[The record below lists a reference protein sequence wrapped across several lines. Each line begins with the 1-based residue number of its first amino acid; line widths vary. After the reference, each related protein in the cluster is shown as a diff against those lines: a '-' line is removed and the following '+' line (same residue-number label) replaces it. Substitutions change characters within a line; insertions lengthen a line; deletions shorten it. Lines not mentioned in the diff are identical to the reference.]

1 MKARNNKSTLKRL
14 SRDILSQR
22 YLFALATVGTI
33 IQVALTVYL
42 PILIGDAVDAV
53 LKMNAVLLMSRLIWQ
68 MLVVILANSA
78 IQWLNPLI
86 YNRLIYSYSE
96 SLRERVMMKIH
107 AMPLSYL
114 DRQGTGDYFCH
125 NLYHGSLR
133 LVHDALSPSH
143 DAFVNACGTFYRKEE
158 LSTLSQ
164 SN

>member
-78 IQWLNPLI
+78 IQWLKDHGVTRLLTRAGTPETDLESRLKSYAELVGLAEGQLEI
-86 YNRLIYSYSE
+86 LAGGGISVANRDQFLAIPGLE
-96 SLRERVMMKIH
+96 QVH
-107 AMPLSYL
+107 
-114 DRQGTGDYFCH
+114 GTRIVF
-125 NLYHGSLR
+125 
-133 LVHDALSPSH
+133 
-143 DAFVNACGTFYRKEE
+143 
-158 LSTLSQ
+158 
-164 SN
+164 

>member
-96 SLRERVMMKIH
+96 RLRERVMMKIH
-107 AMPLSYL
+107 AMPLS
-114 DRQGTGDYFCH
+114 
-125 NLYHGSLR
+125 
-133 LVHDALSPSH
+133 
-143 DAFVNACGTFYRKEE
+143 
-158 LSTLSQ
+158 
-164 SN
+164 

>member
-1 MKARNNKSTLKRL
+1 M
-14 SRDILSQR
+14 SQR

-33 IQVALTVYL
+33 IQVALTVYFTY
-42 PILIGDAVDAV
+42 LIGDAVDAV
-53 LKMNAVLLMSRLIWQ
+53 LKMNAVLLMSHLIWQ

-114 DRQGTGDYFCH
+114 DRHEPGDMVSRVTTDSDQL
-125 NLYHGSLR
+125 NNGLR
-133 LVHDALSPSH
+133 MVFNQF
-143 DAFVNACGTFYRKEE
+143 FVG
-158 LSTLSQ
+158 L
-164 SN
+164 